1 MLKNLGVTRYRF
13 SLSWSRILPMGFINK
28 INQAGVDYYLITA
41 LKGNGIEPYV
51 TLYHWDLPQPLQ
63 NLGGWPNPLLVDYFA
78 DYTKLAFTLFGDD
91 VKNWMTF
98 NEPKHNCQMGY
109 GYGYLAPAYMS
120 NGVGS
125 YLCAHTV
132 LKTHA
137 KAYHIYDEE
146 FRATQNGRVT
156 MVIDTNWFEP
166 ANDSKQDK
174 EAAERK
180 LQFDVSFR
188 WYANPIY
195 NGNYPQVMIDRI
207 ADRSL
212 KEDFLKSRLPESTL
226 EEIDYIKGTYDFF
239 AVNHYTTNLVEWS
252 EDYDIGNSST
262 DADIGDI

>member
-13 SLSWSRILPMGFINK
+13 SLSWSRILPMGLVNK
-28 INQAGVDYYLITA
+28 INQAGVDYYKNLITA
-41 LKGNGIEPYV
+41 LKENGIEPYV

-63 NLGGWPNPLLVDYFA
+63 NLGGWPNPLLVNYFA
-78 DYTKLAFTLFGDD
+78 DYTKLAFTLLGDD

-98 NEPKHNCQMGY
+98 NEPKQTCQMGY
-109 GYGYLAPAYMS
+109 GYGYMAPAYVS
-120 NGVGS
+120 DGVGN

-132 LKTHA
+132 LKAHA

-166 ANDSKQDK
+166 ASDSKQDK

-180 LQFDVSFR
+180 LQFDLG

-252 EDYDIGNSST
+252 EDYDIGNPST
-262 DADIGDI
+262 DADI